1 MNASDFRAQ
10 FFTLHELTQSD
21 TAKKEGISNVPNEH
35 HIENLQ
41 MLCDEVLDPLRW
53 IYGRPIMVNSGFRS
67 PRLNRRVR
75 GAKDSQHCIGQA
87 ADITTGDLDLN
98 RRLLGLIL
106 AYPSKV
112 NFDQCIAERCD
123 NLGRPRWIHISWSE
137 EPRKQVI
144 YSPL

>member
-1 MNASDFRAQ
+1 MNAEDFRATY
-10 FFTLHELTQSD
+10 FTLRELTQSD
-21 TAKKEGISNVPNEH
+21 TAKKNGITNLPKPE

-53 IYGRPIMVNSGFRS
+53 LYGKPIMVNSGYRS
-67 PRLNRRVR
+67 PRLNSLVH
-75 GAKDSQHCIGQA
+75 GAKNSQHCRGQA

-98 RRLLGLIL
+98 RKLLGLIL
-106 AYPSKV
+106 AHTSRV

-137 EPRKQVI
+137 EPRRQVI
-144 YSPL
+144 YNYK